1 MECNGLPSDMPK
13 YKRGNDTIALPFDLR
28 AEFKAFLL
36 VNIRTNEKP
45 SNYNSFES
53 EDVKELVI
61 KFPFFI
67 PKNSMNI
74 NVWNGHVFSYFSVG
88 GKTVYH
94 IRVEGPN
101 VLLEFQFDTDRY
113 LFEDFDMGKLSK
125 MAGRMSTKIAV
136 IKNGC
141 DQK

>member
-1 MECNGLPSDMPK
+1 MPK
-13 YKRGNDTIALPFDLR
+13 YKRGNDTIALPFDL
-28 AEFKAFLL
+28 
-36 VNIRTNEKP
+36 
-45 SNYNSFES
+45 S
-53 EDVKELVI
+53 ENVKELVI

-88 GKTVYH
+88 GKTVYQ

-113 LFEDFDMGKLSK
+113 LFEDFDMSKLSK
-125 MAGRMSTKIAV
+125 RFVKITESE
-136 IKNGC
+136 NGEERGLSF
-141 DQK
+141 DYEMGGQKDRNWTVLRD